1 MSQAPKEQRC
11 RWFWQATVPLSFFT
25 DISNIHVLQ
34 AHGQCSVDQH
44 SRKSGLFLSPSCSS
58 FSEAPQRKH
67 ARSYSGGDDDAAFYD
82 EAGDDEDFFAGY
94 PLAKENTGGSPPSRK
109 VQRQERRR
117 AAKKQHKSSASGGN
131 EKAKGKSRSV
141 LTPREATTY
150 GPPTSGKG
158 KGKADDLLNENSDI
172 VDEDGA
178 VATNM
183 LVNEDSYIV
192 DEDAKNIIP
201 KPWRHPKL
209 TKDEA
214 SKRIDS
220 MWSTAFTAYVNWVKE
235 SQTALQ
241 VVRPA
246 VDQLFAVHQVGA
258 RHQHIES
265 INATHPVLRHL
276 PVGASTFL
284 LDVARRHRASAVE
297 TAVRNGVLVYSRP
310 DEAKDTA
317 GQITYVRVAA
327 QKQDSDECSPAACL
341 ERYMLKYPSDL
352 GWAAAGLIFW
362 GRPLHRSNK
371 SSRKLWKPARSLGR
385 PRNWP
390 TFSGFPLYYGISDEQ
405 TPNDRLQT
413 DLKEGQTRFSN
424 FAKAN
429 EYYIDFQAYGIPT
442 CYVPGSAGIRTDR
455 GAGDVEVFL
464 IHTSNGIGLNHAIGG
479 SIPYFTLP
487 TDVST
492 IVSSSA
498 HPHPFGN
505 IPVPNITAKVI
516 EYINDQKR
524 FLSQSDPSNTISQTA
539 YERLLRDGPG
549 VFRTNSTGVA
559 GIRLLDIISLENYDA
574 RRGRHEVGG
583 LWDENSG
590 RALKTFRHLACLLEP
605 RLPATGD
612 LNEDNISKFL
622 GPTLNLWPLSPK
634 PLYFWLH
641 CLWTSRV
648 LIEMDVVV
656 STDVVSGGF
665 LAIAW
670 HGIPQDIRTAVLNG
684 VTPSNIKDFLPQTY
698 SPHWTPPNH
707 FQTDYLKNVGVL
719 RIVQHGPSSIHLH
732 MQIPNMQAGVIKHDG
747 ERAFEVAL
755 IIVLVEKIYRVAL
768 SEVIWMRQEGHFLR
782 RVSAEE
788 TLGWFNLLRERVEAR
803 LLASGLRQ
811 KLDEIK
817 NVYSRH
823 TWARGH
829 LRQPPDY
836 HIPGVTNAVGGSG
849 SAERL
854 AQFEALRCDYQQCL
868 AFGGNPD
875 PFHHIGFP
883 FDDDPFGPEMK
894 KWFLSLTKD
903 VRIAYSAQAFGSN
916 AAAYAN
922 AMRTRAALPQ
932 NKAALSLGGHRGTE
946 TMHAKSLRQS
956 EVSKA
961 LLVCI
966 KNLADRQNN
975 TVGIIRGGSFSST
988 GFRLGL
994 CDVCGGRILASTMN
1008 CTHTCNSE
1016 AVELPSV
1023 RFVDKAVRDK
1033 FFPSLQGVRYLHDLL
1048 CHEDL
1053 FELLEAPLNQLK
1065 PPLVEVSVY
1074 DILSR
1079 PRNKTVVE
1087 RHPPWPGSLPGP
1099 RSQGVPEAEGNRRGR
1114 VGAHLGGR
1122 CMSSA
1127 CLFGARRSY
1136 GQRLHPI
1143 AGKRGLMVANLTN
1156 GAQGKAL
1163 WLCWSSPTINSGAGP
1178 LVSPARVSKAQFLK
1192 ATEEILALESLKDE
1206 NLKRVPPEITSV
1218 GLNCIIRGRGAGD
1231 GTRELSKEVK

>member
-1 MSQAPKEQRC
+1 
-11 RWFWQATVPLSFFT
+11 
-25 DISNIHVLQ
+25 
-34 AHGQCSVDQH
+34 
-44 SRKSGLFLSPSCSS
+44 
-58 FSEAPQRKH
+58 
-67 ARSYSGGDDDAAFYD
+67 
-82 EAGDDEDFFAGY
+82 
-94 PLAKENTGGSPPSRK
+94 
-109 VQRQERRR
+109 
-117 AAKKQHKSSASGGN
+117 
-131 EKAKGKSRSV
+131 
-141 LTPREATTY
+141 
-150 GPPTSGKG
+150 
-158 KGKADDLLNENSDI
+158 
-172 VDEDGA
+172 
-178 VATNM
+178 
-183 LVNEDSYIV
+183 
-192 DEDAKNIIP
+192 
-201 KPWRHPKL
+201 
-209 TKDEA
+209 
-214 SKRIDS
+214 
-220 MWSTAFTAYVNWVKE
+220 MWSTAFTAYVNWVQE

-241 VVRPA
+241 VVGPA

-258 RHQHIES
+258 RRQHIES

-276 PVGASTFL
+276 PIGASTFL
-284 LDVARRHRASAVE
+284 LDVAHGHRASAVE

-317 GQITYVRVAA
+317 GQITYVRVVA

-352 GWAAAGLIFW
+352 GWAAAGLIFL
-362 GRPLHRSNK
+362 GKTTAQIKQIVKKVVEARKISRPPSQLFRALEHVDDLPNR
-371 SSRKLWKPARSLGR
+371 
-385 PRNWP
+385 P

-405 TPNDRLQT
+405 TPNERLQT

-656 STDVVSGGF
+656 STTWSAVTDATVGGGF

-829 LRQPPDY
+829 LRQSVAGYTAPQTKAPDY

-854 AQFEALRCDYQQCL
+854 AQFEALRRDYQQRL

-875 PFHHIGFP
+875 PFHHIGFL

-903 VRIAYSAQAFGSN
+903 VCIAYSAQAFGSN

-946 TMHAKSLRQS
+946 TMRAKSLRQS

-1048 CHEDL
+1048 CHKDL

-1087 RHPPWPGSLPGP
+1087 RHLPGLDLSLV
-1099 RSQGVPEAEGNRRGR
+1099 RDLKVYRKQKETDEAEWELTLA
-1114 VGAHLGGR
+1114 VD
-1122 CMSSA
+1122 A
-1127 CLFGARRSY
+1127 CL
-1136 GQRLHPI
+1136 
-1143 AGKRGLMVANLTN
+1143 
-1156 GAQGKAL
+1156 
-1163 WLCWSSPTINSGAGP
+1163 P
-1178 LVSPARVSKAQFLK
+1178 LVSRCPPQLWPTTASDHGKAWTHGGEFDK
-1192 ATEEILALESLKDE
+1192 WGPGK
-1206 NLKRVPPEITSV
+1206 
-1218 GLNCIIRGRGAGD
+1218 GRKYSSD
-1231 GTRELSKEVK
+1231 CLLRTRS

>member
-1 MSQAPKEQRC
+1 MPWGRRGCLGCFDGSLRTAPMSQAPKEQRC
-11 RWFWQATVPLSFFT
+11 RWFWQATVPLLSSPTFQISMSYKHTGSAVSTSTPVNRVFFF
-25 DISNIHVLQ
+25 LRP
-34 AHGQCSVDQH
+34 AH
-44 SRKSGLFLSPSCSS
+44 LFPRLRSANTP
-58 FSEAPQRKH
+58 AVTAAATTMQRSTTKQ
-67 ARSYSGGDDDAAFYD
+67 
-82 EAGDDEDFFAGY
+82 ETTKTFFAGY

-158 KGKADDLLNENSDI
+158 KGKVDVLLNEDSDI

-192 DEDAKNIIP
+192 DEDATNTIP
-201 KPWRHPKL
+201 KPWRRPKP

-214 SKRIDS
+214 SDRVDS
-220 MWSTAFTAYVNWVKE
+220 MWSTAFTAAVNWIQE

-276 PVGASTFL
+276 PVGASNFL
-284 LDVARRHRASAVE
+284 LDVARGHRASAVE

-352 GWAAAGLIFW
+352 GWAAAGLIFL
-362 GRPLHRSNK
+362 GKTTAQIKQIVKKVVEARKISRPPSQLFRALEHVDDLPNK
-371 SSRKLWKPARSLGR
+371 
-385 PRNWP
+385 P

-429 EYYIDFQAYGIPT
+429 EDYIDFQAYGIPT

-455 GAGDVEVFL
+455 DAGDVEVFL
-464 IHTSNGIGLNHAIGG
+464 THTSNGIGLNHAIGG
-479 SIPYFTLP
+479 SIPYITLP
-487 TDVST
+487 ADVST

-498 HPHPFGN
+498 YPHPFGN
-505 IPVPNITAKVI
+505 IPVPNVTAKVT

-559 GIRLLDIISLENYDA
+559 GIRLLDIISLESYDA

-583 LWDENSG
+583 LWEERSG
-590 RALKTFRHLACLLEP
+590 RALKTFRHLICLMEP
-605 RLPATGD
+605 HLPLTGD
-612 LNEDNISKFL
+612 LNEANIAKCL
-622 GPTLNLWPLSPK
+622 GPTIDIWPLSPK

-656 STDVVSGGF
+656 STTWSAVPDVAVGGGF
-665 LAIAW
+665 LAMAW
-670 HGIPQDIRTAVLNG
+670 RGIPQDIRTAVLNG
-684 VTPSNIKDFLPQTY
+684 VTPPNIKDFLPQTE

-707 FQTDYLKNVGVL
+707 FQTDYLNNVGVL
-719 RIVQHGPSSIHLH
+719 RIVQHASVHS
-732 MQIPNMQAGVIKHDG
+732 
-747 ERAFEVAL
+747 RVAL

-788 TLGWFNLLRERVEAR
+788 ALGWFNLLRERVEAR

-811 KLDEIK
+811 KLDEI
-817 NVYSRH
+817 RMCTAGTH
-823 TWARGH
+823 GH
-829 LRQPPDY
+829 EATCATLR
-836 HIPGVTNAVGGSG
+836 
-849 SAERL
+849 R
-854 AQFEALRCDYQQCL
+854 DYQQRL

-894 KWFLSLTKD
+894 KWLSVVTPL
-903 VRIAYSAQAFGSN
+903 
-916 AAAYAN
+916 AYAN

-946 TMHAKSLRQS
+946 TMRAKSLRQS

-961 LLVCI
+961 LLLNRLSFGPLRC
-966 KNLADRQNN
+966 LWRADLGEHYELHSHLQLRSSGAP
-975 TVGIIRGGSFSST
+975 VGERFQSTISSRARAT
-988 GFRLGL
+988 RRSSERHLPGL
-994 CDVCGGRILASTMN
+994 DLS
-1008 CTHTCNSE
+1008 
-1016 AVELPSV
+1016 L
-1023 RFVDKAVRDK
+1023 VRD
-1033 FFPSLQGVRYLHDLL
+1033 
-1048 CHEDL
+1048 
-1053 FELLEAPLNQLK
+1053 LK
-1065 PPLVEVSVY
+1065 VY
-1074 DILSR
+1074 RKQKETD
-1079 PRNKTVVE
+1079 
-1087 RHPPWPGSLPGP
+1087 
-1099 RSQGVPEAEGNRRGR
+1099 EAEWELTLA
-1114 VGAHLGGR
+1114 VD
-1122 CMSSA
+1122 A
-1127 CLFGARRSY
+1127 CF
-1136 GQRLHPI
+1136 
-1143 AGKRGLMVANLTN
+1143 
-1156 GAQGKAL
+1156 
-1163 WLCWSSPTINSGAGP
+1163 P
-1178 LVSPARVSKAQFLK
+1178 LVSRCPPQLWPTTASDRGKAWTHGGEFDKWGPGKGRVYPFLRPNKALLK
-1192 ATEEILALESLKDE
+1192 NGEKTNKCKGGPQDCDSEVAIDKHLITDEFDLPPDYLQALWFHQRVFPKLNPQSYRRNPSLGSLKDE

-1231 GTRELSKEVK
+1231 GTRELSRR